1 MSIKSF
7 FVKNALR
14 LKGVPKDQAEAMA
27 EKFEANPELMDAM
40 KQIESNPE
48 LKALMEKIQKEIEEK
63 TKGGMDNMMASAGV
77 MMKYKNEIAKHRDA
91 LMPLMTLLQK

>member
-7 FVKNALR
+7 LMKNALR
-14 LKGVPKDQAEAMA
+14 MKGMPKEQAEAMA
-27 EKFEANPELMDAM
+27 EKLEANPELIEAM
-40 KQIESNPE
+40 KAIEANPE

-77 MMKYKNEIAKHRDA
+77 MMKYKNELVKYRDQLA
-91 LMPLMTLLQK
+91 PLMMLMQK